1 MPTNP
6 LPFPIDRPVAYRI
19 TLLGRLDAGWEEWF
33 DGMCIAVSKG
43 ADGRTVTSLTG
54 VVPDQAALHGLLT
67 RVRDLSIPLLQVR
80 RLAPGPN
87 PSKIK

>member
-6 LPFPIDRPVAYRI
+6 LSFPIDRPATYRI

-33 DGMCIAVSKG
+33 DGMSIAVSKG
-43 ADGRTVTSLTG
+43 ADGRTVTTLTG

-67 RVRDLSIPLLQVR
+67 RVRDLSIPLLRVR
-80 RLAPGPN
+80 RMAPDAN
-87 PSKIK
+87 PSKNP

>member
-6 LPFPIDRPVAYRI
+6 PPFPIDRPAIYRI

-33 DGMCIAVSKG
+33 DGMHIAVSKG
-43 ADGRTVTSLTG
+43 GDGRTVTTLTG

-67 RVRDLSIPLLQVR
+67 RVRDLGIPLLQVR
-80 RLAPGPN
+80 RMAPDSN
-87 PSKIK
+87 PSKCS